1 MGNLTNGFIF
11 IQSYT
16 LTQKGE
22 LKKLK
27 EIKTPLS
34 YIDMVENFKKNTYWI
49 NVENLWVLVGKIP
62 PLEPKKDDILIFR
75 EKNSLGM
82 FKFIGEDDKYVYIQ
96 DLEGR
101 RKSKA
106 LKEYLENIEIY
117 GKILRVQ
124 NKI

>member
-1 MGNLTNGFIF
+1 MDKLKEGFVF

-16 LTQKGE
+16 LTDKGK

-34 YIDMVENFKKNTYWI
+34 YIDIVENFKENTYWI
-49 NVENLWVLVGKIP
+49 NLQNLWILIGKVP
-62 PLEPKKDDILIFR
+62 PLELSKDDILIFK

-82 FKFIGEDDKYVYIQ
+82 FKFLYEDDNYIYLQ
-96 DLEGR
+96 DLEGK

-106 LKEYLENIEIY
+106 LKDYLQNIEIY

-124 NKI
+124 NRV